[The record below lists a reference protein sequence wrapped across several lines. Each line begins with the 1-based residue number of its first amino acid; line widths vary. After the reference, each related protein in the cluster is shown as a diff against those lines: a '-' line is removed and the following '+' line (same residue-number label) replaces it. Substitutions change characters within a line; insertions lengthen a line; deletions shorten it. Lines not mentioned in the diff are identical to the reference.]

1 MRKSTNYGLKLMEG
15 TDNVKRQDF
24 VDNFEIIDREL
35 KNNDTSIKDIANK
48 VDNIKIADGTTTTKG
63 IVKLNNATN
72 STSQIEAATPLA
84 VKTAYDKG
92 NEALNKA
99 NQAFQYANNGKTTI
113 ANVIG
118 NVSGNNTHAEI
129 ANRIQVDKNTAAAN
143 LNSKNVSA
151 SGNEAL
157 ASLVSKIAQISVQG
171 MGGKRFLTG
180 TSTIS
185 SDYKTFTYVGS
196 SSTVSK
202 PYITINSN
210 FPISVI
216 MAGIDSTNTYYKGCI
231 MIRNNACFMLTV
243 SSSYDLEI
251 SSFIEPLKSGNSVY
265 LPVNMP
271 PGNNLTYLA
280 FE

>member
-1 MRKSTNYGLKLMEG
+1 MRTSTNYGLKLPEG
-15 TDNVKRQDF
+15 TDNVRRKDF
-24 VDNFEIIDREL
+24 VENFEIIDREM
-35 KNNDTSIKDIANK
+35 KNNDTSMKEIANK
-48 VDNIKIADGTTTTKG
+48 VDNIKIADATIAQKG
-63 IVKLNNATN
+63 IVQLNNTTN
-72 STSQIEAATPLA
+72 STSITQAATANA
-84 VKTAYDKG
+84 VKLAMDR
-92 NEALNKA
+92 A
-99 NQAFQYANNGKTTI
+99 NSAFQSASDGKNAI
-113 ANVIG
+113 AGKVG
-118 NVSGNNTHAEI
+118 NVTGNNTHAEI
-129 ANRIQVDKNTAAAN
+129 ANRIQTDKNTAANN
-143 LNSKNVSA
+143 LNNKGVSA
-151 SGNEAL
+151 SGTEAL

-180 TSTIS
+180 TATIS

-202 PYITINSN
+202 PYITINSS

-216 MAGIDSTNTYYKGCI
+216 IAGIDSTNTYYKGCI

-243 SSSYDLEI
+243 SSSYDSEI

-271 PGNNLTYLA
+271 SGNNLTYLA

>member
-24 VDNFEIIDREL
+24 VDNFEIIDREM
-35 KNNDTSIKDIANK
+35 KNNDTSMKEIANK

-63 IVKLNNATN
+63 IVKLNNSTT
-72 STSQIEAATPLA
+72 STSQVEAATPLA

-129 ANRIQVDKNTAAAN
+129 ANRIQTDKNTAATN
-143 LNSKNVSA
+143 LSNKGVSA

-157 ASLVSKIAQISVQG
+157 ASLVGKIANISVEG
-171 MGGKRFLTG
+171 MGGKRFVSGTINHVTG
-180 TSTIS
+180 NDTKIHLNFSPGIIMIIQPGASYARYPLLCVTH
-185 SDYKTFTYVGS
+185 VGGSFYPFQGES
-196 SSTVSK
+196 SSNYISYFDNNIVISK
-202 PYITINSN
+202 NCGTEN
-210 FPISVI
+210 FP
-216 MAGIDSTNTYYKGCI
+216 YYAWEK
-231 MIRNNACFMLTV
+231 
-243 SSSYDLEI
+243 
-251 SSFIEPLKSGNSVY
+251 
-265 LPVNMP
+265 
-271 PGNNLTYLA
+271 
-280 FE
+280 